1 MKTIELIYEAIDEL
15 NLDLDLENQIIKN
28 PSTPI
33 LGSESTIDSI
43 LLINF
48 IYLLEEKINQKT
60 GKTISI
66 SDDRAMSMKE
76 SPYLTLN
83 TLSNY
88 IDLLINE

>member
-88 IDLLINE
+88 VDLLINE